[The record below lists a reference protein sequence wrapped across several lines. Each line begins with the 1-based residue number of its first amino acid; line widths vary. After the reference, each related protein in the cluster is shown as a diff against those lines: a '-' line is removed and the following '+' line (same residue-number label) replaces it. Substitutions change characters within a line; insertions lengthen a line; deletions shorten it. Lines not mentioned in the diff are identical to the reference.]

1 MGGVSEVSQTPWFAV
16 ILNWVFRQSGHYT
29 DYTGE
34 RLPKGKPLKPEEH
47 EMFKRAEYEFF

>member
-1 MGGVSEVSQTPWFAV
+1 MVVPEVSQTPWFAV

>member
-1 MGGVSEVSQTPWFAV
+1 MKGQDDTSAFD
-16 ILNWVFRQSGHYT
+16 